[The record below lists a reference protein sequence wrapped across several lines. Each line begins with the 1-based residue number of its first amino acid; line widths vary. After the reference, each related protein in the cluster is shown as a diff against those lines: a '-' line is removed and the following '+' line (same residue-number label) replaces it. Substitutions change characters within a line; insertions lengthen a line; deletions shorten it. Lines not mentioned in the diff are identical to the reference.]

1 MNPDDLLKLLSEHK
15 KVLNGYL
22 ENSESIENEE
32 LDRLIED
39 LKKSVETLNFENIS
53 REKIDLLQKS
63 INEIVETVEK
73 LKEITLSD
81 MSRMKQKTTAGI
93 KYLKNS
99 L

>member
-15 KVLNGYL
+15 KVLNGYI
-22 ENSESIENEE
+22 ENSKSIENEE

-39 LKKSVETLNFENIS
+39 LSKSVETLNFENIS

-63 INEIVETVEK
+63 INEIVKTVEK

>member
-22 ENSESIENEE
+22 ENSKNIENKE